1 MTEAGHILSTTD
13 EVAMLRDSARN
24 FFAEEWPPDRAVAAS
39 KDSANIR
46 RVWEQMGRQGWLAL
60 GADPE
65 SGGLRF
71 ATVLL
76 QELGRAGCPAPMVDA
91 FLANVLFASATSGQ
105 AQVGRLSDALRDGS
119 ASISLILG
127 ENDGD
132 ANAGRISQ
140 SSNAGTPL
148 LSGQAAFVEGTATA
162 THLLAS
168 TDQAGAFAL
177 IDAGHPNVH
186 IHETPG
192 FIAPF
197 LAEIALDRVPATMIE
212 TRIAEPRDLARLA
225 RLCLVARSL
234 GAATRGFEM
243 VVDYAKIRT
252 QFGKKIGQ
260 FQAIQHKLANVMINV
275 ETAKLVLWRAAGSYD
290 RGDPDWRY
298 AAGAAVSVASPALR
312 QACLETHHAFGGVS
326 FWEEHEMPRH
336 FRRIHADLTRCGGVH
351 AAREDV
357 AHALLDTA

>member
-24 FFAEEWPPDRAVAAS
+24 LFAQEWPPERAVAAS
-39 KDSANIR
+39 RDPAEIR
-46 RVWEQMGRQGWLAL
+46 RLLQQMGRQGWLAL

-71 ATVLL
+71 AAVLL

-91 FLANVLFASATSGQ
+91 FLANVLFATAAPGQ
-105 AQVGRLSDALRDGS
+105 AEVARLSDALHNGS

-127 ENDGD
+127 AHDGD

-140 SSNAGTPL
+140 SSNSGTTL

-168 TDQAGAFAL
+168 TDQAGEFAL
-177 IDAGHPNVH
+177 VDARHPQVRIN
-186 IHETPG
+186 ETPG

-197 LAEIALDRVPATMIE
+197 LAEIALDRVPATMIKTGMAE
-212 TRIAEPRDLARLA
+212 TGDLARIA

-234 GAATRGFEM
+234 GAVTRGFEM
-243 VVDYAKIRT
+243 VVDYAKVRT

-275 ETAKLVLWRAAGSYD
+275 EVSKLALWRAAGSYD

-351 AAREDV
+351 GAREDV
-357 AHALLDTA
+357 AQALLDAA